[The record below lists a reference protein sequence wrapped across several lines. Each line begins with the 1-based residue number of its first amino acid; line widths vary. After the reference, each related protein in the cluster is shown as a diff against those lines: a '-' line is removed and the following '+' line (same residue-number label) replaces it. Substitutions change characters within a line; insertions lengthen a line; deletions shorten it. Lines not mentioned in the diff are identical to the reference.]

1 MKRGSERDPM
11 DYLKYSDMKIAING
25 FGRIGRMTLRA
36 LQNKENVEVVA
47 INDLTDIKTLTHLL
61 KYDSS
66 HGHFPGQVSED
77 GTNINVNGKNIIL
90 LSEKAPE
97 KLPWKD
103 LGIDVVIESTGRFT
117 ERDKAQLHIEAGAKK
132 VLITAPATGG
142 VKTIVSGVNNDIIVA
157 DDDIY
162 STASCT
168 TNAIAPILHIL
179 EKEFGIESGYMS
191 TVHAFTADQVLQDA
205 PHRDLRRARAASQSI
220 IPTTTGAAKAIGDVL
235 PNLKGKL
242 DGFSYRVPVVDGSIV
257 DLSLNLT
264 KHASAQEINDILKSY
279 SQGQL
284 SGVLEYTEE
293 QFVSV
298 DILGNTHSSIIDGTL
313 TRSIGNIVKV
323 VAWYDNEVGISN
335 RISELVSELANAG
348 K

>member
-1 MKRGSERDPM
+1 
-11 DYLKYSDMKIAING
+11 MKIAING

-36 LQNKENVEVVA
+36 LQGKQDVEVVA
-47 INDLTDIKTLTHLL
+47 INDLTDIKTLAHLL

-66 HGHFPGQVSED
+66 HGHFPGTVSED
-77 GTNINVNGKNIIL
+77 GTYILVNGKKIQL
-90 LSEKAPE
+90 LSEKNPAD
-97 KLPWKD
+97 LPWKE

-117 ERDKAQLHIEAGAKK
+117 DRSKAQLHLDAGAKK

-142 VKTIVSGVNNDIIVA
+142 VKTIVSGVNNGIISE

-179 EKEFGIESGYMS
+179 DNAYGIESGFMS

-205 PHRDLRRARAASQSI
+205 PHKDLRRARAATQSI

-235 PNLKGKL
+235 TNLKGKL
-242 DGFSYRVPVVDGSIV
+242 DGFSYRVPVVDGSIA
-257 DLSLNLT
+257 DLSLNLIKPAT
-264 KHASAQEINDILKSY
+264 AQEINDLLKSY
-279 SQGQL
+279 AENSL

-298 DILGNTHSSIIDGTL
+298 DILGNTHSSIVDGTL
-313 TRSIGNIVKV
+313 TRSIGKIVKV

-335 RISELVSELANAG
+335 RIAELVSEL